1 MKNII
6 IILAALLFA
15 GCCPR
20 ITKSHDTRDSV
31 RAEYHDVYKDRLIRD
46 TTYVRDSIL
55 IKDRGDTVYIYRDRY
70 QYIDRFVKDTVSIID
85 TIHQT
90 VYVDKETTVT
100 VKHIP
105 KWCWWALIVCVVS
118 VGLNIL
124 LLRR

>member
-20 ITKSHDTRDSV
+20 ITKSHDIRDSV
-31 RAEYHDVYKDRLIRD
+31 RVEYRDVYKDRLMSD

-70 QYIDRFVKDTVSIID
+70 QYKDRFVKDTIAIID
-85 TIHQT
+85 TVRQT
-90 VYVDKETTVT
+90 IYVDKETTVT

-118 VGLNIL
+118 VSLNIL